1 MYPEASSDVTVQMI
15 IDWACAG
22 LTFFNEKQDSE
33 NDSERRIAKISIP
46 LLIGLISVCQGKDPI
61 AGVKECMVK
70 NN

>member
-1 MYPEASSDVTVQMI
+1 MR
-15 IDWACAG
+15 G
-22 LTFFNEKQDSE
+22 FNFFNEKQDSE